1 MRCFFSMVGVA
12 LAGSALAGPT
22 MLITIPIA
30 DILGNREF
38 AYTYGISGTES
49 KIDSRWYHAQG
60 LAVGFY
66 DRFEFGLDED
76 FAGSTSLHF
85 RLKLIEDPK
94 DAKWAVS
101 LGFNGWNMD
110 DETAATS
117 HICGRYDFSGFRLH
131 GGLTKSFDGTR
142 PFIGLDGPIFGDW
155 TWMLEHTGGRLHDLG
170 RAECPGQGCQWS
182 QRDGGSRPAG
192 KTVGWL
198 AVQPLGHLGSK
209 ALGATLLSDRPILRI
224 LDVFLTFPGGG
235 RSYPWEHD

>member
-1 MRCFFSMVGVA
+1 MRCTFSMVGVA

-60 LAVGFY
+60 MAVGFF

-94 DAKWAVS
+94 DAKWAFSV
-101 LGFNGWNMD
+101 GFNGWNMD

-131 GGLTKSFDGTR
+131 GGFTKSFDGTR

-155 TWMLEHTGGRLHDLG
+155 TWMLEHTGG
-170 RAECPGQGCQWS
+170 PGSMTWGGLNVPVKGVNGLS
-182 QRDGGSRPAG
+182 VMGAVGLPERRSDGLQFS
-192 KTVGWL
+192 L
-198 AVQPLGHLGSK
+198 S
-209 ALGATLLSDRPILRI
+209 ATWGVKL
-224 LDVFLTFPGGG
+224 
-235 RSYPWEHD
+235 